1 VRAVCRS
8 LRLPGTWRTNAHN
21 VKLKSLCLDRPIS
34 ELLLFSSRTAAHRNH
49 RIEELLPCGVTR
61 KSEPIADGEGIA
73 KKNPG
78 NQAGILFNQ
87 LIRSSTRKRELGS
100 AALALVLVFFVL
112 ALAALL
118 LLILLVLLT
127 GLLAGLA
134 AFLAGLTA
142 LSTLLLVLIPIICHD
157 NSPPFKCASR
167 RII

>member
-1 VRAVCRS
+1 MPTTWNRRAFAGIVPSTSSSSPR
-8 LRLPGTWRTNAHN
+8 
-21 VKLKSLCLDRPIS
+21 
-34 ELLLFSSRTAAHRNH
+34 SRTAAHRNH
-49 RIEELLPCGVTR
+49 GIEELLPCGVTR
-61 KSEPIADGEGIA
+61 KSEPIADGGGIA
-73 KKNPG
+73 KKIPATKPG
-78 NQAGILFNQ
+78 FFSINGSALQ
-87 LIRSSTRKRELGS
+87 SGS